1 LITAILTKVTEVTK
15 YVTMTQHCM
24 TACVTVISVD
34 YWESLSKKEQEI
46 FRQAAELAM
55 VENREV
61 NARMKQSLPKIGISI
76 ADYAKQENLEVIELT
91 PEERNRFREAM
102 VPVWNKYRKKLGDE
116 IFDFMLERIEANH
129 Q

>member
-1 LITAILTKVTEVTK
+1 
-15 YVTMTQHCM
+15 
-24 TACVTVISVD
+24 
-34 YWESLSKKEQEI
+34 
-46 FRQAAELAM
+46 M

-116 IFDFMLERIEANH
+116 IFDFMLDRIEANH